1 MMQFPE
7 YNSFNFPCGE
17 KHVRVTRANAYKN
30 DKGEWLTD
38 IKFDFKSNEDIIE
51 LLLLVNALKHMDC
64 RVGRLYIPY
73 LPFSRQDRV
82 CSNGDAFSLEVMIDL
97 INGINAERVI
107 IIDPHSD
114 VSLGINNLKVIE
126 QHTVFQ
132 PYFENRDRN
141 TYVLVSPDKGAINK
155 TKKLALANDQANLIH
170 CSKVRDPKTGKL
182 SGFKIEDWYEDYAG
196 LDLIVLDDIADGCG
210 TFVGIAQEL
219 KKFSPD
225 SKIIL
230 MVTHGF
236 FTKTLSVL
244 DGYIDEIYTR
254 NGRVK

>member
-64 RVGRLYIPY
+64 KVGRLYIPY

-82 CSNGDAFSLEVMIDL
+82 CSPGDSFSLEVMIDL
-97 INGINAERVI
+97 INGINAREVI
-107 IIDPHSD
+107 VVDPHSN
-114 VSLGINNLKVIE
+114 VSQGIKNLNIIE
-126 QHTVFQ
+126 QHTIFQ
-132 PYFENRDRN
+132 PYFVNRDVN
-141 TYVLVSPDKGAINK
+141 SYVLVSPDKGARLK
-155 TKKLALANDQANLIH
+155 TQKLAEYNNANLINFM
-170 CSKVRDPKTGKL
+170 KVRDPATGKL
-182 SGFKIEDWYEDYAG
+182 SGFKAEDWCEDYVG
-196 LDLIVLDDIADGCG
+196 RDLIILDDIADGCG
-210 TFVGIAQEL
+210 TFIGIAQEL
-219 KKFSPD
+219 EKLSPG

-236 FTKTLSVL
+236 FTRTLSVL